1 MWHGVETNRSHR
13 CNSVH
18 ELHAYTCSAA
28 SWASCSPM
36 VCMVILSPPDEE
48 PVIPEITAVETV
60 ETTRALSLM
69 PSIFSC
75 TAANTAS
82 DAITAPNPTSE
93 AVVKQGKMA
102 FLAPSENS
110 RTDCRIRLG
119 NISTMTTIA
128 KANESVG
135 PHTPVRA

>member
-1 MWHGVETNRSHR
+1 TPWSEDSMS
-13 CNSVH
+13 SF
-18 ELHAYTCSAA
+18 LA
-28 SWASCSPM
+28 M

-60 ETTRALSLM
+60 ETTKALSLM
-69 PSIFSC
+69 SSIFSC
-75 TAANTAS
+75 TTANTAS

-102 FLAPSENS
+102 FLATSENS
-110 RTDCRIRLG
+110 RTDCRSRLG

-135 PHTPVRA
+135 PQTPVRA